1 MVFSKVTFLFLPLFF
16 LSCSNSN
23 ISQEQLLNKAK
34 ALHNEIVTI
43 DTHTDTPLAFLRP
56 GFDFEGSSNA
66 KSSKV
71 NLLKM
76 EQGKLDAAFFAV
88 FIGQDALTPQKY
100 QEANERAL
108 KIFDAVHNEVARFPE
123 RVQIAFT
130 SDDALKLKK
139 QGKKAIYIGV
149 ENGYPI
155 GTDMSILSKYY
166 QLGARYLTLCHTRNN
181 QICDSSTDPEGEIHN
196 GLSPF
201 GLDVIKELNRLGM
214 LIDISHVSDKTVM
227 DCIATSA
234 VPVFASH
241 SCARALCETPRNL
254 SDTHIKAIAR
264 SGGVIQL
271 CLLSDYIKT
280 PNPNPMRDSAQLA
293 LRVKYNNYKD
303 LDPETRKKAIEE
315 WYALDDIYPRDLASV
330 SDAVDHIDHIVRIA
344 GIDHVGIG
352 SDFDG
357 GGGISGCSDASEMVN
372 ITAELIRRGYK
383 SKDIEKIWG
392 LNFLRVM
399 KEAERYALTFKNK

>member
-1 MVFSKVTFLFLPLFF
+1 
-16 LSCSNSN
+16 
-23 ISQEQLLNKAK
+23 
-34 ALHNEIVTI
+34 
-43 DTHTDTPLAFLRP
+43 
-56 GFDFEGSSNA
+56 
-66 KSSKV
+66 
-71 NLLKM
+71 M

-130 SDDALKLKK
+130 SDDALKFKK

-254 SDTHIKAIAR
+254 SDTLIKAIAR

-357 GGGISGCSDASEMVN
+357 GGGISGCSDASEMIN

-399 KEAERYALTFKNK
+399 KEAERYAFTFKNK